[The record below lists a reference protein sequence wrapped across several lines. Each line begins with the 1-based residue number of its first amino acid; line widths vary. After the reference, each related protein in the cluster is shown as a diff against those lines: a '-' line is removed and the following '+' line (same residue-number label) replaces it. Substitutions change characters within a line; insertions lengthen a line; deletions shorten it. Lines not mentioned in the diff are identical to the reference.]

1 MELVKQLLI
10 SSSYYILN
18 KPLVRTVGLREAAI
32 LSLLCE
38 VENKLANNDGFPDGW
53 FYCKTEIIMQNL
65 NLSRREFDSAITNLK
80 NSNLLDKKI
89 VGMPAVTHY
98 KLNYPNISDLILQFA
113 QNEQTSLYD
122 VCKQVCTERANKFV
136 QNEQTLISN
145 TYSKKRTNTEITNTE
160 INSPQGVFEKNSQ
173 EDIFEA
179 FRKIY
184 KGSKRGLKT
193 ELESFKK
200 KHKDWREVLPIL
212 KEAYEQ
218 QLAIKEEARNRGCFV
233 PAEKNLQTYL
243 NQRCWEEELNF
254 ENNERKYTSEAEIA
268 RRSYQ
273 TLSDE
278 ICNFIANADLQ

>member
-1 MELVKQLLI
+1 M
-10 SSSYYILN
+10 
-18 KPLVRTVGLREAAI
+18 AI
-32 LSLLCE
+32 LSSNYVHIQGWMYTMGLT
-38 VENKLANNDGFPDGW
+38 KLN
-53 FYCKTEIIMQNL
+53 EIIAFAIIHGFSQDGESCCSKAYSYISEFLMCDRRTAIRVINSLEENGFIQKEQYEINNIKFNRYKVPVEVVTKFHHQCQDGVTTSD
-65 NLSRREFDSAITNLK
+65 NLSPQINNNNNTNSS
-80 NSNLLDKKI
+80 NS
-89 VGMPAVTHY
+89 
-98 KLNYPNISDLILQFA
+98 LII
-113 QNEQTSLYD
+113 NNNPIPTSP
-122 VCKQVCTERANKFV
+122 Q
-136 QNEQTLISN
+136 
-145 TYSKKRTNTEITNTE
+145 
-160 INSPQGVFEKNSQ
+160 SPQGVFERNSQ

-193 ELESFKK
+193 ELENFKK